1 MEYKTAEM
9 NNAINRLL
17 NLDPAS
23 IYISGKVTG
32 TTDYKERFA
41 KAEKKLHEMF
51 PNALIANPV
60 RVTEPIE
67 KFSYATCMDVDIALL
82 KHCDAIYMLHG
93 YEDSEGAKL
102 ELAIAKTYHI
112 KILRE
117 DNYVTEDGTA

>member
-9 NNAINRLL
+9 NNAINRLW

-60 RVTEPIE
+60 RVTEPIDT
-67 KFSYATCMDVDIALL
+67 FSYATCMEVDLALL
-82 KHCDAIYMLHG
+82 RHCEAIYMLSG
-93 YEDSEGAKL
+93 WEDSEGAKI
-102 ELAIAKTYHI
+102 EYAFAKMYFL
-112 KILRE
+112 KIMKE
-117 DNYVTEDGTA
+117 SDFN

>member
-1 MEYKTAEM
+1 MEWNTTEVNSEISKFL
-9 NNAINRLL
+9 NR
-17 NLDPAS
+17 NPAS

-112 KILRE
+112 KILSE
-117 DNYVTEDGTA
+117 E